1 MRLLVVG
8 GGGREHTIVAALRR
22 EQPDAIIYCAPGN
35 PGTAPL
41 ASNLPIAADDIDRL
55 ADAADAYGIDLTIVG
70 PEVPLALGLADR
82 LRAEGKRV
90 FGPVAA
96 AARIESSKA
105 FAKDVMAAAGVPT
118 ASSRTFT
125 TEPEALAWVGQHAE
139 PLVVKASGLAA
150 GKGAVVCATRAE
162 AVVAVRAMFSGSL
175 GSAGQEVLIETF
187 LVGEELSVF
196 AITNGRDVVLL
207 PSAQDHKRLLEGDE
221 GPNTGGMGAYTP
233 VAIATPALLDRALHE
248 VIHPTL
254 AELERRGAPFRGVLY
269 AGLMIA
275 PDGAPSVVEFNCR
288 LGDPEA
294 QAVLPLVSGGF
305 TDLCWAAAAGEALP
319 AIATSGHAAVSTV
332 LAARGYPDAPEKGA
346 AITIPD
352 DLNPGVTVYHA
363 GTMRSDDGVLRV
375 NGGRVLAVTAVAPDF
390 EAARLASSAAADA
403 IQFDGKQYR
412 RDIGWRETARR
423 VGTT

>member
-1 MRLLVVG
+1 MRVLVVG
-8 GGGREHTIVAALRR
+8 GGGREHAIAATVRREHPEAAL
-22 EQPDAIIYCAPGN
+22 YCAPGN

-41 ASNLPIAADDIDRL
+41 ASNLPIPADDIDRI

-70 PEVPLALGLADR
+70 PEQPLAMGLADR
-82 LRAEGKRV
+82 LRAEGRRV

-96 AARIESSKA
+96 AARIEASKA

-125 TEPEALAWVGQHAE
+125 LESEALAWVDQHAE

-162 AVVAVRAMFSGSL
+162 AADAVRAMFGGSL
-175 GSAGQEVLIETF
+175 GSAGQEVLVESF

-196 AITNGRDVVLL
+196 AVSNGEDVVLL
-207 PSAQDHKRLLEGDE
+207 PSAQDHKRLLEGDA
-221 GPNTGGMGAYTP
+221 GPNTGGMGAYSP
-233 VAIATPALLDRALHE
+233 VAIATPALLDRVVTE
-248 VIHPTL
+248 VITPTL
-254 AELERRGAPFRGVLY
+254 AELARRGAPFRGVLY
-269 AGLMIA
+269 AGLMIG

-294 QAVLPLVSGGF
+294 QVVLPLLAGGF
-305 TDLCWAAAAGEALP
+305 SELCWAAASGERVPSVAV
-319 AIATSGHAAVSTV
+319 SGHAAVTTV

-346 AITIPD
+346 AIHLPAELD
-352 DLNPGVTVYHA
+352 PGVTIFHA
-363 GTMRSDDGVLRV
+363 GTRQDESGVLRV

-390 EAARLASSAAADA
+390 ATARARSAAAA
-403 IQFDGKQYR
+403 ELVEFDGKQHR
-412 RDIGWRETARR
+412 RDIGWRESARR
-423 VGTT
+423 TGGP